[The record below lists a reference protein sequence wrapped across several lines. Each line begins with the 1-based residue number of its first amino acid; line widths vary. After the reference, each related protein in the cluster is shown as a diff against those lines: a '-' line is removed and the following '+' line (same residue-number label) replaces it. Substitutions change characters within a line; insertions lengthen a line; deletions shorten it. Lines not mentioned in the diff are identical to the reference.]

1 MQKKIEIGQLSKVEV
16 QWNVRPVDYSIEKS
30 DEIRSKIAN
39 KYNISK
45 KNVYVNANFIKKTI
59 DGKTEIA
66 TSDIVQNIQEPKF
79 QQELFKQFLIEN
91 NISDYDF
98 ESILSIDNTMNSLID
113 YSVYDKFRRYKIE
126 WVRWSNFL
134 SYGED
139 NFIDFND
146 LRGLVLLKSEPANQG
161 GKTNFAC
168 DLIEFLLF
176 GSVDS
181 GKADV
186 LKKVFNKHLPDA
198 TEVKVEGGIEIDGE
212 HYVIKR
218 TLTRPQRKKRTS
230 KSVVT
235 QKVEYYRVVDGTEII
250 LDDVEN
256 LEEESNTKTNKLI
269 KETIG
274 NKKDF
279 KLVVLANSDNL
290 KELVSMKDTERGK
303 LLSRWIGLL
312 PLEEKDIKAREK
324 WNKEISPSLLSTRY
338 NKEDLKNNV
347 TNYKNEITS
356 LTDASST
363 TEKQLKNCENNILNL
378 NKEKEDLFELKK
390 NIDSNLIDIDLT
402 TLEKKQKNIYEE
414 GIELSKQIEDINNK
428 INAIGE
434 INFSDSEYNSLLEE
448 REELTNVIAKIKADI
463 HIIKNQ
469 ISSLEKAEFCPT
481 CGQKLINVDN
491 SAIINENN
499 LKIKELTD
507 NGIQKNNHLNEIK
520 NKLNNIEDVRKK
532 YQEKN
537 TLEIK
542 KLSLNVLI
550 VEKREEYTKNKT
562 LINNFINN
570 KESIEHNNKIDT
582 KINII
587 KANIQTEE
595 KIKYNLVSQLEG
607 YKREITQLQKQ
618 ISEHE
623 IIINKLTDEEK
634 LVKAWKYYLMM
645 VGKNGIC
652 KMVLRQTLP
661 IINSELNY
669 LLQDVCDFNVFVEI
683 DDKNDINFS
692 IVADDVK
699 SDLSSGSGFEQ
710 TVAALALRAVLGN
723 ISTMSRPSFMLLDE
737 VLGGVA
743 KDNYENV
750 KKLYDR
756 MLKDYSFIF
765 QVTHLDDISDWHD
778 TTVIVKKEN
787 RVSKISVSK

>member
-1 MQKKIEIGQLSKVEV
+1 MERKIEIGQLSKVEI
-16 QWNVRPVDYSIEKS
+16 QWNVRPVDYSTEKA
-30 DEIRSKIAN
+30 DEIRSKMAH
-39 KYNISK
+39 KYGIPK
-45 KNVYVNANFIKKTI
+45 KNVYINANFIKKTA
-59 DGKTEIA
+59 DGTTEIA
-66 TSDIVQNIQEPKF
+66 TADIVQNIQDPKF
-79 QQELFKQFLIEN
+79 QQNLFKQYLDDN
-91 NISDYDF
+91 NITDYDF
-98 ESILSIDNTMNSLID
+98 ETILNIDNQMNSLID
-113 YSVYDKFRRYKIE
+113 YSAYDKFRRYKVE

-134 SYGED
+134 SYGEN

-146 LRGLVLLKSEPANQG
+146 LKGLVLLKSEPANQG

-181 GKADV
+181 GKASI

-218 TLTRPQRKKRTS
+218 TLTRPQRKKRTA

-250 LDDVEN
+250 LEDNEN
-256 LEEESNTKTNKLI
+256 LEGESNTKTNQII
-269 KETIG
+269 KEAIG

-279 KLVVLANSDNL
+279 NLVVLANSDNL

-324 WNKEISPSLLSTRY
+324 WNKEINPTLLSGKY
-338 NKEDLKNNV
+338 NKEDLKSTVENANKEINV
-347 TNYKNEITS
+347 LKEAVKS
-356 LTDASST
+356 GE
-363 TEKQLKNCENNILNL
+363 EKIKLSEEKLKEL
-378 NKEKEDLFELKK
+378 NKEKEDLFGLKQFVDASLF
-390 NIDSNLIDIDLT
+390 NIDIK
-402 TLEKKQKNIYEE
+402 TLETKLQKVTEEGKIINVQIQNIDKEIDEIGTINYEE
-414 GIELSKQIEDINNK
+414 NVYQ
-428 INAIGE
+428 
-434 INFSDSEYNSLLEE
+434 EYVEQRDLLVEQ
-448 REELTNVIAKIKADI
+448 IAKIKADI
-463 HIIKNQ
+463 TVLRAQ
-469 ISSLEKAEFCPT
+469 VTSLEKAEFCPT

-491 SAIINENN
+491 STLINECKTKEQTLYNN
-499 LKIKELTD
+499 GVGANEKLT
-507 NGIQKNNHLNEIK
+507 EIK
-520 NKLNNIEDVRKK
+520 KIITSFEENRKK
-532 YQEKN
+532 FQHKN
-537 TLEIK
+537 ALEIK
-542 KLSLNVLI
+542 KATLNVTLAN
-550 VEKREEYTKNKT
+550 KRNEYTEIKNT
-562 LINNFINN
+562 LDNLIRS
-570 KESIEHNNKIDT
+570 KEAIEHNNKIDT
-582 KINII
+582 KINVL
-587 KANIQTEE
+587 KATIQTEE
-595 KIKYNLVSQLEG
+595 SIKYRLITENEG
-607 YKREITQLQKQ
+607 YKKEITHLEKQ
-618 ISEHE
+618 ISEYE
-623 IIINKLTDEEK
+623 IIINKLNDEEK
-634 LVKAWKYYLMM
+634 VVKAWKYYLMM

-669 LLQDVCDFNVFVEI
+669 LLDDVCDFNVFVEI

-692 IVADDVK
+692 ILADDVK

-743 KDNYENV
+743 RDNYENI

-765 QVTHLDDISDWHD
+765 QVTHLDDIADWHD
-778 TTVIVKKEN
+778 TTVVVKKEN
-787 RVSKISVSK
+787 RVSTISVLK